1 MKILTDIFPLK
12 AQFLKN
18 ERVYLRVILC
28 NPEPRLRNLTVQTT
42 VMHLTQ
48 TVEEKEI
55 KVSLRAL
62 ETLTL
67 DVELSAQ
74 NTDFE
79 GFGADVSLLENKSD
93 IESGSTAFDVASN
106 WRKATRYGFLSEFG
120 PEETSDAD
128 VEFLLKFH
136 INLVQFYDWVYRHD
150 DYIPPQQEYQDL
162 MGKKHSLP
170 VLKRKIKKCHD
181 YGMKTFAYG
190 AIYATSEEYYR
201 AHEDSSLLTSSGK
214 PYRFIDIFYIMNI
227 ASDSLWRSHIVGE
240 YEKALKDENFDGIH
254 IDTYGFPKSGISK
267 AGENEREIYLDE
279 QFPAFIREARAR
291 LSKTNPDCGLIFNNV
306 CNWPV
311 DGTAVE
317 ADAAYIEVWEPYER
331 YYHIQQIILQAKN
344 AGKGKPVILA
354 AYLKPFREKGRET
367 EAENAALL
375 LTAAVAANGAYH
387 LLLGEENGV
396 LTQGY
401 YPDHSTL
408 RATFLTHIRRYY
420 DFIVRYGELLF
431 DGALRDVSM
440 THSGG
445 DNLEYQFR
453 NSVFSPYAR
462 PDSVW
467 TVIRESRKRKV
478 LNFINLTGN
487 VEDYWNKGK
496 QSPVVQN
503 DIQICAEIL
512 KQPKAV
518 YWVSSDG
525 EDGKPKLLPYRVDD
539 GERGKVLKT
548 CLPELRFWSMVVIE
562 F

>member
-18 ERVYLRVILC
+18 EQVRLRIRLS
-28 NPEPRLRNLTVQTT
+28 NPEPRLRNLTVQIT

-48 TVEEKEI
+48 AVEEKEI

-62 ETLTL
+62 EAFTL
-67 DVELSAQ
+67 DVELSAR

-79 GFGADVSLLENKSD
+79 GFGADVSLLENESV
-93 IESGSTAFDVASN
+93 IESGSTAFDIVSN

-150 DYIPPQQEYQDL
+150 DYIPPQQEYLDL

-170 VLKRKIKKCHD
+170 VLKRKIKECHD
-181 YGMKTFAYG
+181 CGMKTFAYG
-190 AIYATSEEYYR
+190 AVYAASKEYYR
-201 AHEDSSLLTSSGK
+201 AQEDSGFYTSSGQ

-227 ASDSLWRSHIVGE
+227 AEDSLWRSHIVGE
-240 YEKALKDENFDGIH
+240 YEKALKAENFDGIH

-267 AGENEREIYLDE
+267 VGGNEKEIYLDKE
-279 QFPAFIREARAR
+279 FPAFIRDARVR
-291 LSKTNPDCGLIFNNV
+291 LSQTNRDCGLIFNNV

-311 DGTAVE
+311 DGTAAE
-317 ADAAYIEVWEPYER
+317 ADAVYIEVWEPYER
-331 YYHIQQIILQAKN
+331 YYHIQQIITRAKN
-344 AGKGKPVILA
+344 AGNGKPVILA
-354 AYLKPFREKGRET
+354 AYLKPFQEKGRET

-375 LTAAVAANGAYH
+375 LTAAITANGAYH

-408 RATFLTHIRRYY
+408 RETFLPRMRRYY
-420 DFIVRYGELLF
+420 DFIVRYGEILF
-431 DGALRDVSM
+431 DGTLRDVSM

-445 DNLEYQFR
+445 DNLEYQFKNGR
-453 NSVFSPYAR
+453 FSPYAQPER
-462 PDSVW
+462 VW
-467 TVIRESRKRKV
+467 TVIRESHERKV

-487 VEDYWNKGK
+487 GEDFWNKGK
-496 QSPVVQN
+496 QPPVLQH

-518 YWVSSDG
+518 YWACPDG
-525 EDGKPKLLPYRVDD
+525 EDGKPKLLPYRVEE
-539 GERGKVLKT
+539 GQRGKVLET
-548 CLPELRFWSMVVIE
+548 CLPELRFWSMIVIE